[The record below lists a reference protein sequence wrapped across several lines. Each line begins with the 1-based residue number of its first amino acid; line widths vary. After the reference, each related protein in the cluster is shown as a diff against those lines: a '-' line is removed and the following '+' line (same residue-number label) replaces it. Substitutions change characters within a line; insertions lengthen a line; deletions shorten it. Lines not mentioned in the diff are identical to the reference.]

1 MLDFMDRQIIRL
13 RSKCEGIF
21 AELNEE
27 RGDSNFVSI
36 LLIVLIAVAV
46 AFVFKDRLITLVGQV
61 FDSIDI
67 GGLSTPTQ

>member
-13 RSKCEGIF
+13 RSKCEGVL

-46 AFVFKDRLITLVGQV
+46 AFVFKDRLIALVGDV

-67 GGLSTPTQ
+67 SGLSTPTQ